1 MWPRLSLVLTLS
13 VVVLIAAAA
22 QVSAA
27 PSAPAQTKTQAE
39 IHVLRITAWS
49 WKASRMPGLVNPH
62 TKMLANNSQAVC
74 HGQGGRRSGGRYT
87 RFLCVVRPLH
97 HRPGQGL
104 YLSYRALANGRS
116 VVHWLTF
123 RALGTRPSGSIRPRR

>member
-1 MWPRLSLVLTLS
+1 MWPRLSLLLTLFA
-13 VVVLIAAAA
+13 VALIAAPA

-39 IHVLRITAWS
+39 VHVLRITARS
-49 WKASRMPGLVNPH
+49 WKASRMPGLVNPRTH
-62 TKMLANNSQAVC
+62 MLANNSQAVC
-74 HGQGGRRSGGRYT
+74 HGQGRPRSSGRYT

-97 HRPGQGL
+97 HRPRQGL

-123 RALGTRPSGSIRPRR
+123 RALGIRPSDSIRPRR